1 MKVQSIKSHPQ
12 NPVEMDGACGARMRM
27 LIGPDDGAG
36 TFHMRHFEVA
46 VGGHTP
52 HHSHDYEHEILILGG
67 AGAAKSPQGERPF
80 SAGDVIFVPANEKHQ
95 FVNTG
100 HQPLMFICLIPAPHV
115 CAT

>member
-1 MKVQSIKSHPQ
+1 MKIQPIAKHEQQAVT
-12 NPVEMDGACGARMRM
+12 MDGAVGAKMRM
-27 LIGPDDGAG
+27 LIGPDDGAS

-46 VGGHTP
+46 AGGHTP
-52 HHSHDYEHEILILGG
+52 HHCHDYEHEILILGG
-67 AGAAKSPQGERPF
+67 AGIAKSQQGERSF

-100 HQPLMFICLIPAPHV
+100 DQPLTFICLIPAPHA